1 MKNTILK
8 NEVRTSIIYWLFG
21 IIWIFLTDFI
31 LENTVQ
37 DPTIL
42 TRIQNVKGWFFVTA
56 SALLI
61 FFLFRFYARSS
72 IRDEENLRDSE
83 EKFRYVF
90 ESANVGKSITSPDG
104 KISVNKAFADML
116 GYTREELAHKT
127 WQMLTP
133 EEEIEPIQEI
143 LQSLLIGDRD
153 TARLNKHYIHKNGS
167 YVWADVSTVIR
178 RNEDGKPL
186 HFITT
191 IVDISAQKRSEE
203 ALIHSHDLMRYIIE
217 HNRNAIAVHDKDMN
231 YVYVS
236 QRYLQDFNITDKN
249 IIGKNHYE
257 VLPDIP
263 QKWREVHQKALKGE
277 ILSAEEDFYIRED
290 GTKEWTRWECR
301 PWYESDGS
309 IGGIIIYTELIT
321 KRRQMEQAL
330 RESDERLRLAI
341 NSAQQGI
348 YDLNLKTGET
358 IVNDIF
364 AKMLGYDPVTFK
376 ESVTFWQERLHPD
389 DYVRVINAFQ
399 KYINGESDEYKIEF
413 RQKTAKGDWIWIFS
427 VGNIVEYD
435 EEGKPLRMLGTHTN
449 VTHSKNAEHETMLF
463 SRIFEDSLNEIY
475 IFEANT
481 FKFRQVNHAALNNL
495 GFSME
500 ELRNM
505 TPVDLKPLV
514 SWEEFENLVKP
525 LRFGEKEQIVLET
538 IHQRKDQT
546 IYPIE
551 ARLQLLQF
559 DNEMLFTAIILDITQ
574 RKQTEEIL
582 LSERQRFADIIAG
595 TNIGTWEWNVQ
606 SGECVFNERWAEIIG
621 YTLEEISPVSI
632 DTWRKFTH
640 PEDFTAS
647 QNALEQHFKQELE
660 FYEQEI
666 RMMHKD
672 GHWVWVLDR
681 GKVGSWSKDGKALIM
696 HGTHQDITERKT
708 NEAKIMD
715 QLEEL
720 KRWHNITLG
729 REERILEL
737 KREINQLLIGNGK
750 QPRFSISTEDQD
762 E

>member
-435 EEGKPLRMLGTHTN
+435 EEGNPLRMLGTHTN

-505 TPVDLKPLV
+505 TPVDLKPLI

>member
-1 MKNTILK
+1 
-8 NEVRTSIIYWLFG
+8 
-21 IIWIFLTDFI
+21 
-31 LENTVQ
+31 
-37 DPTIL
+37 
-42 TRIQNVKGWFFVTA
+42 
-56 SALLI
+56 
-61 FFLFRFYARSS
+61 
-72 IRDEENLRDSE
+72 
-83 EKFRYVF
+83 
-90 ESANVGKSITSPDG
+90 
-104 KISVNKAFADML
+104 
-116 GYTREELAHKT
+116 
-127 WQMLTP
+127 
-133 EEEIEPIQEI
+133 
-143 LQSLLIGDRD
+143 
-153 TARLNKHYIHKNGS
+153 
-167 YVWADVSTVIR
+167 VSTVIR

-249 IIGKNHYE
+249 IIGKHHYE

-263 QKWREVHQKALKGE
+263 QKWRDVHQKALNGE

-435 EEGKPLRMLGTHTN
+435 EEGNPLRMLGTHTN

-505 TPVDLKPLV
+505 TPVDLKPLI

-559 DNEMLFTAIILDITQ
+559 DNEMLFTAIILDITK

-582 LSERQRFADIIAG
+582 LSERQRFADIISG
-595 TNIGTWEWNVQ
+595 TNVGTWEWNVQ
-606 SGECVFNERWAEIIG
+606 TGECVFNERWAEIIG

-632 DTWRKFTH
+632 DTWRQFTH
-640 PEDFTAS
+640 PEDFAAS

-666 RMMHKD
+666 RMMHKN

-681 GKVGSWSKDGKALIM
+681 GKVGSWSKDGRALIM

-737 KREINQLLIGNGK
+737 KREINQLLIENGK
-750 QPRFSISTEDQD
+750 QPRFSISTKDQD

>member
-21 IIWIFLTDFI
+21 IIWIFLTDF
-31 LENTVQ
+31 LLVKFVPE
-37 DPTIL
+37 PTLL
-42 TRIQNVKGWFFVTA
+42 TRIQNVKGWFFVTT

-61 FFLFRFYARSS
+61 YFLFRFYARSS

-116 GYTREELAHKT
+116 GYTREELAQKT

-143 LQSLLIGDRD
+143 LQSLLHGDKE

-249 IIGKNHYE
+249 IIGKHHYE

-263 QKWREVHQKALKGE
+263 QKWRDVHQKALNGE

-449 VTHSKNAEHETMLF
+449 VTHSKNAEHEMMLF
-463 SRIFEDSLNEIY
+463 GRIFEDSLNEIY

-500 ELRNM
+500 DLRNM
-505 TPVDLKPLV
+505 TPVDLKPLI

-525 LRFGEKEQIVLET
+525 LRFGEKEQIVFET
-538 IHQRKDQT
+538 IHQRKDKT
-546 IYPIE
+546 TYPIE

-559 DNEMLFTAIILDITQ
+559 DNEMLFTAIILDITK

-582 LSERQRFADIIAG
+582 LSERQRFADIISG
-595 TNIGTWEWNVQ
+595 TNVGTWEWNVQ
-606 SGECVFNERWAEIIG
+606 TGECVFNERWAEIIG

-632 DTWRKFTH
+632 DTWRQFTH
-640 PEDFTAS
+640 PEDFAAS

-666 RMMHKD
+666 RMMHKN

-681 GKVGSWSKDGKALIM
+681 GKVGSWSKDGRALIM

-737 KREINQLLIGNGK
+737 KREINQLLIENGK
-750 QPRFSISTEDQD
+750 QPRFSISTKDQD